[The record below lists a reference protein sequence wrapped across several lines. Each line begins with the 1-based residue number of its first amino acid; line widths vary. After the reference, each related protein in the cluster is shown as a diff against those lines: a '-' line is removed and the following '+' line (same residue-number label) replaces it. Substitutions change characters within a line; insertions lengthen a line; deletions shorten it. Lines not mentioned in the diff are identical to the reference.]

1 MKINTTGEIL
11 VLIYD
16 NFMLNTFKTNSP
28 FNYILI
34 LIIFLIFWG
43 YKIIYVPTDIES
55 YPIISPLLP
64 DFPESFFFNRLQTFL
79 GLIVYF
85 IIAFLI
91 IKINSDL
98 FIVENGY
105 QSPGVIFALLTGYY
119 INNQRITGVLLG
131 SMFLFLT
138 FSRIFKSI
146 NDYKAYGNFFNAGLF
161 WGLGILFYPK
171 LIVMF
176 PIIVISMFMIR
187 TVLWR
192 EPLFFLSGFLIPILY
207 YFAFYFFKS
216 DYTHAVFEVRGLFYN
231 AVIPVAKSYL
241 TFQYLIF
248 VPQLLIILIAVI
260 SRFTIKKSSKV
271 SSRRFLTVITLI
283 TVFILA
289 YLVSHLAELEAV
301 IIIYPFISI
310 LLSYMFINLKEKTA
324 KIFIGIFVLTIIFTH
339 VLQIYYYSRIF

>member
-1 MKINTTGEIL
+1 M

-16 NFMLNTFKTNSP
+16 FMLNTFKKNSP

-34 LIIFLIFWG
+34 LIIFLIFWV

-64 DFPESFFFNRLQTFL
+64 DFPESFFFNRLKTFL
-79 GLIVYF
+79 GLFVYL

-91 IKINSDL
+91 IKTNSDL
-98 FIVENGY
+98 FIVENAY
-105 QSPGVIFALLTGYY
+105 QSPGVIFALLSGYY

-131 SMFLFLT
+131 SMFLLLV

-161 WGLGILFYPK
+161 WGVGILFYPK

-176 PIIVISMFMIR
+176 PIIIISMFMIR
-187 TVLWR
+187 AVLWR
-192 EPLFFLSGFLIPILY
+192 EPFFFLTGFLTPIYY
-207 YFAFYFFKS
+207 YFAFYFFKF
-216 DYTHAVFEVRGLFYN
+216 DYTRAVFEVRDLFYN
-231 AVIPVAKSYL
+231 AVIPVAKTYL

-248 VPQLLIILIAVI
+248 VPQLIIILIAVI
-260 SRFTIKKSSKV
+260 SRISIRKSSKL
-271 SSRRFLTVITLI
+271 SSRRFLNVITLI
-283 TVFILA
+283 SIFIST
-289 YLVSHLAELEAV
+289 YFVSHLAELEAV
-301 IIIYPFISI
+301 IIIYPFISV
-310 LLSYMFINLKEKTA
+310 LLSYMFVNLKEKPS
-324 KIFIGIFVLTIIFTH
+324 KIFIGIFVLSIIFTH